1 MIEGRVDQMV
11 PEDWYDDGAV
21 GFIRVR
27 IQVLHVHRE
36 ADIDEQECQNHQEH
50 RYVLEGPDDESHVK
64 GRAVE

>member
-1 MIEGRVDQMV
+1 MV